1 MTVKGN
7 MKNIKK
13 QFIAEMNIGEMVDS
27 TFIVSEKLV
36 KKKKNGEDYCTVTF
50 QDRSGTA
57 EGVIWT
63 EVFLASRD
71 FAEGDLVEVKG
82 ILKEYRG
89 SKQLI
94 VNSLHKIKQ
103 DEGIDLSDYI
113 KSTSKDK
120 EVMFKEV
127 LGFIGS
133 MDNKHLKQLL
143 GLFMDDEKFVESYK
157 TSTAAVKYHH
167 AYQGGLLEHSLN
179 VAKICDK
186 MTGIYDN
193 LNRDLL
199 IAGAILHDVGKI
211 KEYSSGVNLKITN
224 RGRLL
229 GHITIGYG
237 WVLEKISEVNGFP
250 TDLSDRLLHIILSHH
265 GHLEYGS
272 PKRPKILEAFIVYH
286 ADHLDGD
293 IGGFNIILEN
303 TSDEN
308 DWSEYVKN
316 FERPIYVRQLD
327 LTEENGLDDGEPV
340 NLKRSSKKD
349 DEPSSP
355 DLDQNG
361 LF

>member
-1 MTVKGN
+1 MSIEKTQFVRE
-7 MKNIKK
+7 IKV
-13 QFIAEMNIGEMVDS
+13 GDMVES
-27 TFIVSEKLV
+27 TFVVSQKQV

-50 QDRSGTA
+50 QDKSGVL
-57 EGVIWT
+57 EGVMWT
-63 EVFLASRD
+63 EVFLAAGD

-89 SKQLI
+89 ARQLI
-94 VNSLHKIKQ
+94 VNSLERHDRGK
-103 DEGIDLSDYI
+103 DFDLSDYI
-113 KSTSKDK
+113 KSTSKDIEK
-120 EVMFKEV
+120 MFREILEFV
-127 LGFIGS
+127 ENIE
-133 MDNKHLKQLL
+133 NKYLRQLL
-143 GLFMDDEKFVESYK
+143 ELFMNDKRFAEKYK

-179 VAKICDK
+179 VAKICD
-186 MTGIYDN
+186 MLNNIYDN

-199 IAGAILHDVGKI
+199 ITGAILHDVGKI

-229 GHITIGYG
+229 GHVTIGYG
-237 WVLEKISEVNGFP
+237 WILEKISSIKGFP
-250 TDLSDRLLHIILSHH
+250 ADLSDRLLHIILSHH

-272 PKRPKILEAFIVYH
+272 PKRPKILEAFVVYH

-308 DWSEYVKN
+308 DWSEYVRN
-316 FERPIYVRQLD
+316 FERPVYTRRLD
-327 LTEENGLDDGEPV
+327 LEENSEPDE
-340 NLKRSSKKD
+340 KEPDRRKKYSKND
-349 DEPSSP
+349 NDPSAR
-355 DLDQNG
+355 DLDQDG